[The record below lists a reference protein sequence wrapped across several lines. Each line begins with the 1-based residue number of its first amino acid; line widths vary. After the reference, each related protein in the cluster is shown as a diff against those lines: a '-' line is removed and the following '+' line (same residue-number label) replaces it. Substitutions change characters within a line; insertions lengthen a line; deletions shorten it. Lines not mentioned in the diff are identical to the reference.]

1 MHDGRLFHLGGV
13 GMNAT
18 LTEQVLTKQTTNLIT
33 APRRRTQLLRVLR
46 AELSACQIPLDQQVL
61 IVGGSA
67 DDEQLLRQVG
77 FKDILNSNLA
87 TDMDR
92 LIGQKRNGEE
102 AAPETKHL
110 ALDAEQIDLPSDSY
124 DLVFASE
131 VLHHCA
137 SPHKALCEMLRVA
150 RRYVIFMEPNDSAAM
165 NALVK
170 MNFSFPYELPAVI
183 DHNYSSGGLRD
194 SNIPNF
200 IYRWNRHE
208 VQKTV
213 SSSIP
218 ERIFSVRAHPY
229 WDFSTNKEELE
240 RRSATRIGVVTGLI
254 GAGNFIGLLRAAQL
268 ILNRTPLLRAQGNK
282 FFCSIDKGVE
292 LKPWMAREGE
302 TIVFN
307 RGYRAEVKK

>member
-170 MNFSFPYELPAVI
+170 MKFSFPYELAAVI
-183 DHNYSSGGLRD
+183 DHDYQSGGVRD
-194 SNIPNF
+194 SQIPNF
-200 IYRWNRHE
+200 LYRWSRHE
-208 VQKTV
+208 VFKTV
-213 SSSIP
+213 SSYLP
-218 ERIFSVRAHPY
+218 ERLFSVRAHPY
-229 WDFSTNKEELE
+229 WDFSVTKRDLDLRKE
-240 RRSATRIGVVTGLI
+240 TRIGSITSVL
-254 GAGNFIGLLRAAQL
+254 GAGNFIALLGLAQRTLNLTASLR
-268 ILNRTPLLRAQGNK
+268 NQGNK
-282 FFCSIDKGVE
+282 FFCSIDKGAGE
-292 LKPWMAREGE
+292 LKPWMAREGKE
-302 TIVFN
+302 IVFN
-307 RGYRAEVKK
+307 REYGKHP